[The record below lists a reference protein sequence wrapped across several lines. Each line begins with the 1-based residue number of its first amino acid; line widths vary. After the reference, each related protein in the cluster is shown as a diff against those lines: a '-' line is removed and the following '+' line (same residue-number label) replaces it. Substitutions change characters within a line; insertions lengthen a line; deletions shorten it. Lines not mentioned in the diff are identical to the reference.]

1 VAPDVNGTVP
11 RSRVYSPDKWV
22 DHFPFA
28 KWVAAMPEP
37 QASRRPPA
45 AEFDA
50 VPIDR
55 VDVFQTILQRVQ
67 DWIEAARL
75 QPGDRLPPERELA
88 DKLNVSRTSVRQALK
103 VLGSLNR
110 VEQRHGSGTYLSSP
124 VRDPVAS
131 ILLGELSADEDLIR
145 EVSDVRAAIDT
156 LALELAEEHAGP
168 AEFQGLADFLAERE
182 HDLEYEPASPGS
194 LDLRF
199 EAAIAEISGNA
210 VVLRLQ
216 AIVHELFLHAWA
228 GRGLAPADAR
238 RLHREHLLIL
248 DAMQDGDWRSARD
261 LMHDHV
267 TRRAPLPAE
276 EPE

>member
-1 VAPDVNGTVP
+1 MASGVIAHSA
-11 RSRVYSPDKWV
+11 SREYMYSGAKWM
-22 DHFPFA
+22 DHFPVRVSS
-28 KWVAAMPEP
+28 VAEP
-37 QASRRPPA
+37 HSGGRPPA
-45 AEFDA
+45 AEFEA

-55 VDVFQTILQRVQ
+55 VDVFHTVLQRVQ
-67 DWIEAARL
+67 DWIEEAEL

-88 DKLNVSRTSVRQALK
+88 DKLSVSRTSVRQALK

-110 VEQRHGSGTYLSSP
+110 LEQRHGSGTYLSSP

-131 ILLGELSADEDLIR
+131 ILLGELSDDADLLR
-145 EVSDVRAAIDT
+145 EISDVRAAIDT
-156 LALELAEEHAGP
+156 LALELAAEHADP
-168 AEFQGLADFLAERE
+168 ATIQWLADFLVERE
-182 HDLEYEPASPGS
+182 RELEHEPASPGS

-199 EAAIAEISGNA
+199 EAAIAKISGNA
-210 VVLRLQ
+210 FVCRLQ

-228 GRGLAPADAR
+228 DRGLAPADAM

-248 DAMQDGDWRSARD
+248 DAMQEGDWRSARQ

-267 TRRAPLPAE
+267 SRRAPILAE